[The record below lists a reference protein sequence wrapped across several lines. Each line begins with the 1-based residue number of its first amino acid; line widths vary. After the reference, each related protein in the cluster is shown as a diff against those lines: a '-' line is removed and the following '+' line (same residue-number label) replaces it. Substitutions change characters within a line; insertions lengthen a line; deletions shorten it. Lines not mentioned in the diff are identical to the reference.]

1 MGMFE
6 IFNSVF
12 NIVGE
17 QNNLVLIRVVWAHL
31 GGRKFCQSGI
41 FVCTGCSCRKIRKE
55 QNAVDLYLLCCV
67 WFGVCFPSLG
77 VWFSLQLEPFGN
89 TAAALRD
96 AAGRALKIDFQ
107 SRMHAT
113 KPSCS
118 LNALID

>member
-1 MGMFE
+1 VFE
-6 IFNSVF
+6 IFNFLF

-17 QNNLVLIRVVWAHL
+17 QNNLILIRVVWAHF
-31 GGRKFCQSGI
+31 GGRKFCQWVFLCVQGVHSEKSEDSKMLLI
-41 FVCTGCSCRKIRKE
+41 YISCAVCGSE
-55 QNAVDLYLLCCV
+55 
-67 WFGVCFPSLG
+67 FCFPSLG
-77 VWFSLQLEPFGN
+77 VWFSLQLETFGN
-89 TAAALRD
+89 AAAALRD